1 MGADLQK
8 GGEYNMARY
17 IGAVCRICRR
27 EGEKLFIKGDRCY
40 TEKCAIERRKYP
52 PGQHGQGFKKLS
64 DYGVQLREKQKVRK
78 MYGLL
83 EKQFRRYFYDADRA
97 KGITG
102 EVLLQLIESRL
113 DTIVFRMGFAP
124 NRRRARQLIGHGHI
138 LVNGKKVNL
147 PSYSIKQG
155 DLVEVKEASRD
166 MAEIADGISKSEHRG
181 LPGWVEVDIAHFQ
194 GKVLHI
200 PSRDEIQLP
209 VQEQLI
215 VELYS
220 K

>member
-1 MGADLQK
+1 V
-8 GGEYNMARY
+8 ARY
-17 IGAVCRICRR
+17 IGALCRICRR
-27 EGEKLFIKGDRCY
+27 EGDKLFLKGDRCY
-40 TEKCAIERRKYP
+40 SEKCAVERRKYP
-52 PGQHGQGFKKLS
+52 PGQHGQGYRKLS
-64 DYGVQLREKQKVRK
+64 DYGIQLREKQKVRK
-78 MYGLL
+78 MFGLL
-83 EKQFRRYFYDADRA
+83 ERQFRKYFYEAERK

-113 DTIVFRMGFAP
+113 DTMTFRMGFAP
-124 NRRRARQLIGHGHI
+124 NRRRARQMVKHGHI
-138 LVNGKKVNL
+138 IVNGRQVNL
-147 PSYSIKQG
+147 PAYKIKEG
-155 DLVEVKEASRD
+155 DMIEVKEPSRNIPEVID
-166 MAEIADGISKSEHRG
+166 SLSKSQHRG
-181 LPGWVEVDIAHFQ
+181 IPGWVEVDGANFR

>member
-1 MGADLQK
+1 
-8 GGEYNMARY
+8 MARY

-27 EGEKLFIKGDRCY
+27 EGEKLFFKGDRCY
-40 TEKCAIERRKYP
+40 TEKCAIDRRKYP
-52 PGQHGQGFKKLS
+52 PGQHGQGFRKLS
-64 DYGVQLREKQKVRK
+64 DYGIQLREKQKVRK
-78 MYGLL
+78 MYGIL
-83 EKQFRRYFYDADRA
+83 ERQFRRYFYESERK

-113 DTIVFRMGFAP
+113 DTIVYRMGFAP

-138 LVNGKKVNL
+138 LVNGKAVSI
-147 PSYSIKQG
+147 PSYSIKGG
-155 DLVEVKEASRD
+155 DIVEVKESSR
-166 MAEIADGISKSEHRG
+166 EISEIIDSLSKSEHRG
-181 LPGWVEVDIAHFQ
+181 MPVWVEVDSANFK